1 MMNIRMIGLGKM
13 GFNMALNM
21 KDHGYDVTGYDI
33 DQKVLDEFQA
43 SSFKACNSLACLC
56 ERQNDEQLI
65 IWLMIPN
72 GMVDKVLYDLEKY
85 VLPGD
90 VIIDGGNSNFN
101 VSIKRYRTF
110 KSLGVDFIDMGTSG
124 GTKGARHGL
133 CLLAGGEK
141 EVVDKLEPLFKD
153 LSIEDG
159 FTYVGKPGAG
169 HFTKMVHNGIE
180 YGMMQSIGEGF
191 ALLKS
196 SPFEL
201 DYEAISNAWNH
212 GSLISSTL
220 MGYVKEAFSQNKDL
234 EGIEGKVDDTG
245 EGMWMIE
252 EALRYKVSLPVI
264 TQSLYARFKSK
275 DEDQFGEKV
284 VAATRKAFGGH
295 TIYYKK

>member
-1 MMNIRMIGLGKM
+1 MNVRMIGLGKM

-21 KDHGYDVTGYDI
+21 RDHGHEVTGYDI
-33 DQKVLDEFQA
+33 NAIVREEFLHAGFKVCDT
-43 SSFKACNSLACLC
+43 LACLC
-56 ERQNDEQLI
+56 ERQNDTPLTL
-65 IWLMIPN
+65 WLMIPN

-85 VLPGD
+85 VKTGD

-101 VSIKRYRTF
+101 TSIKRYQAF
-110 KSLGVDFIDMGTSG
+110 KSLGVDYIDMGTSG
-124 GTKGARHGL
+124 GTKGARNGL
-133 CLLAGGEK
+133 CLMAGGEK
-141 EVVDKLEPLFKD
+141 EAVERLTPLFKD
-153 LSIEDG
+153 LSTPEG
-159 FTYVGKPGAG
+159 FAYVGKPGSG
-169 HFTKMVHNGIE
+169 HFIKMVHNGIE

-201 DYEAISNAWNH
+201 DYEAISKVLNH

-220 MGYVKEAFSQNKDL
+220 MSYVHEAFSQNKNL

-264 TQSLYARFKSK
+264 TQSLYARYKSK
-275 DEDQFGEKV
+275 DEEQFGEKV

>member
-1 MMNIRMIGLGKM
+1 MNVRMIGLGKM

-21 KDHGYDVTGYDI
+21 RDHGHEVIGYDI
-33 DQKVLDEFQA
+33 DVHVREEFLA
-43 SSFKACNSLACLC
+43 AGFNTCDSLACLC
-56 ERQNDEQLI
+56 ERNHEASLI

-85 VLPGD
+85 VQPGD
-90 VIIDGGNSNFN
+90 VVIDGGNSNFN
-101 VSIKRYRTF
+101 VSIKRYQLF
-110 KSLGVDFIDMGTSG
+110 KSIGVDFIDMGTSG
-124 GTKGARHGL
+124 GTIGARHGL
-133 CLLAGGEK
+133 CLMAGGE
-141 EVVDKLEPLFKD
+141 EEAVDQLAPLFHD
-153 LSIEDG
+153 LSVEDG
-159 FTYVGKPGAG
+159 FTYVGKPGSG

-201 DYEAISNAWNH
+201 DYEAISKVWNH

-220 MGYVKEAFSQNKDL
+220 MGYVNEAFHQNHDL

>member
-1 MMNIRMIGLGKM
+1 MNVRMIGLGKM

-21 KDHGYDVTGYDI
+21 RDHGHEVVGYDI
-33 DQKVLDEFQA
+33 DVNVREDFLKDGFNT
-43 SSFKACNSLACLC
+43 CDSLACLC
-56 ERQNDEQLI
+56 ERKHEESLI

-72 GMVDKVLYDLEKY
+72 GMVDKVLYDLEKF
-85 VLPGD
+85 VQPGD
-90 VIIDGGNSNFN
+90 IVIDGGNSNFN
-101 VSIKRYRTF
+101 VSIKRYQSF
-110 KSLGVDFIDMGTSG
+110 KSIGVDFIDMGTSG

-133 CLLAGGEK
+133 CLMAGGEK
-141 EVVDKLEPLFKD
+141 EAVDKLTPLFHD
-153 LSIEDG
+153 LSIVDG
-159 FTYVGKPGAG
+159 FTYVGKPGSG
-169 HFTKMVHNGIE
+169 HFTKMIHNGIE

-201 DYEAISNAWNH
+201 DYEAISKVWNH

-220 MGYVKEAFSQNKDL
+220 MGYVNEAFHQNHDL

-252 EALRYKVSLPVI
+252 EALRYRVSLPVI
-264 TQSLYARFKSK
+264 TQSLFARFKSK

-295 TIYYKK
+295 TIYDKK